1 MQKVRVIAPM
11 GATLRGPLTV
21 RLSKEQHAPRAHV
34 LGKVRKD
41 GVYDLD
47 GDQALTFKSGEVLGV
62 EKWEGRLNKAL
73 FELVEPVQSSNP
85 APADTQSGGGD
96 TQPGGGDTQP
106 GGGAA

>member
-34 LGKVRKD
+34 LGPVRDK
-41 GVYDLD
+41 GIYNLD

-62 EKWEGRLNKAL
+62 EQWEGRLNKAL
-73 FELVEPVQSSNP
+73 FEVVEPVKASKP
-85 APADTQSGGGD
+85 AAAEGGK
-96 TQPGGGDTQP
+96 PGGGDTQP